1 MARSHFRISQFT
13 IIAITFLFSFT
24 ITWQGTAEKTLSSLS
39 GRVVDAEGKPVAGL
53 KLAIKPVKF
62 SIGINRDLKQ
72 GTPFPSW
79 LRVVTD
85 TEGHFSFH
93 NIDPVSSQFTMFPE
107 HGSDYEIISIE
118 IGDLTIYS
126 TAFRQNFPIWFG
138 KLIFSV
144 EPGEHLENV
153 IVNVK
158 TPRMRIRGRVLSEDG
173 TPIANEKLWLT
184 VKSFRL
190 SSSGIGG
197 GSGGGSGKNVRTD
210 NQGYFVTYYPRGHG
224 EYTLKITYKGM
235 FAQSEKIILEGGE
248 RHDDLVFVLNNIERK
263 KARETVWTVNPA
275 NGNAY
280 KKIQCNSLKDAKAKA
295 AAENAYLVA
304 INDEAEQKWLKELFS
319 QNVFFWIGL
328 SVPENKTSW
337 QWNNGQ
343 PLTYTNWRTGLKP
356 NDISAGEGTVAV
368 ALEFSAKRWVA
379 IGPKSAFLPVV
390 KHAILEK
397 DKINLPTPKGIK

>member
-1 MARSHFRISQFT
+1 MPQLLLRKFHTA
-13 IIAITFLFSFT
+13 IIAITLLLMFT
-24 ITWQGTAEKTLSSLS
+24 TIWESAAQKTLSSLS
-39 GRVVDAEGKPVAGL
+39 GRVIDADGKPVAGL

-72 GTPFPSW
+72 RTPFSSW

-85 TEGHFSFH
+85 TEGRFAFH

-107 HGSDYEIISIE
+107 HGSDYEIVSIE

-126 TAFRQNFPIWFG
+126 TAFRQNFPFWFG
-138 KLIFSV
+138 KLTFSV
-144 EPGEHLENV
+144 EPGEHLQNM
-153 IVNVK
+153 IVNVT

-173 TPIANEKLWLT
+173 TPIANEQLWLK
-184 VKSFRL
+184 VKSFRP
-190 SSSGIGG
+190 SPSGRSGGSSGR
-197 GSGGGSGKNVRTD
+197 NVRTD
-210 NQGYFVTYYPRGHG
+210 NQGYFVTYYPRGHR
-224 EYTLKITYKGM
+224 EYTLRVTYQGM

-248 RHDDLVFVLNNIERK
+248 RYDDLVFVLNNIESK
-263 KARETVWTVNPA
+263 KAREAVWIVNPA

-280 KKIQCNSLKDAKAKA
+280 KKIQCNSWDDAKAKA

-319 QNVFFWIGL
+319 QSVFFWIGL

-343 PLTYTNWRTGLKP
+343 PLTYTNWRTGQEPDKIAIGGGKGP
-356 NDISAGEGTVAV
+356 VAM
-368 ALEFSAKRWVA
+368 EFAAKRWL
-379 IGPKSAFLPVV
+379 IIDPKSPFLPAV

-397 DKINLPTPKGIK
+397 DKINLPIPKGIK